1 MDTDAED
8 ENSGVAVTVLPI
20 TAVVLLLCVT
30 VAPLEPGTMVMFLFG
45 ALLLVLGM
53 GLFTLGVDLSMMPMG
68 EGIGIEM
75 SKSLQ
80 DRPAADG
87 VLRAGRADH
96 HRRAGSAIAG
106 AAGAVHSQPGADSV
120 GGGGRGAVSGRVVS
134 AHSVLR
140 QALPRAA
147 FLLRADL
154 PSGVSHAEGVH
165 SHVL

>member
-1 MDTDAED
+1 
-8 ENSGVAVTVLPI
+8 
-20 TAVVLLLCVT
+20 
-30 VAPLEPGTMVMFLFG
+30 MVMFLFG

-75 SKSLQ
+75 SKSRRIGLPLTVCFVLGALITIAEPDLQ
-80 DRPAADG
+80 LLAQQVPSIPNR
-87 VLRAGRADH
+87 VLIL
-96 HRRAGSAIAG
+96 SV
-106 AAGAVHSQPGADSV
+106 AAGV
-120 GGGGRGAVSGRVVS
+120 GMLLAVSCLHTVF
-134 AHSVLR
+134 R